1 MKPERHFCRVKIEI
15 EREREREREREV
27 LPLALRDFS
36 I

>member
-15 EREREREREREV
+15 EREREREREV

>member
-15 EREREREREREV
+15 EREREREV